1 MKHPIPSHLF
11 ELGPRKAL
19 LLVICAIFLVGAP
32 LVYASWFFFGG
43 GEQVETRLKLE
54 RLAKADPEADARLA
68 TAAGDLRLLLIG
80 YGVDR
85 EVPSGKWQ
93 SKFGYVQIP
102 TFTEDVTQDQRE
114 LNHAA
119 RAYVRAYNRVALPLV
134 TERGAFD

>member
-1 MKHPIPSHLF
+1 MEHHHASHLF

-19 LLVICAIFLVGAP
+19 LMVICAIFLVGAP
-32 LVYASWFFFGG
+32 LAYASWFFFGG

-54 RLAKADPEADARLA
+54 RLAEANPEADARQA
-68 TAAGDLRLLLIG
+68 IAAGDLRLLLIG

-85 EVPSGKWQ
+85 EVPSGKWR

-102 TFTEDVTQDQRE
+102 TFTENITQDQRE
-114 LNHAA
+114 LNRAA
-119 RAYVRAYNRVALPLV
+119 LVYVRAYNTVALPLV